1 MGAKKAASTQDE
13 SSGSLTQTLSFGLIV
28 ILASYAVYVNVA
40 PRMNAAS
47 SGIKPATETETS
59 VAQGGGAGF
68 FFPLKTVETA
78 TKVSQVAA
86 LPSAPFISYEKELDS
101 TSPARAVTITND
113 QPVLGAI
120 PSAGFR
126 PLYGIKH
133 DGGDAIFA
141 LACNY
146 PKEYYQRFAGSLRK
160 FGYKGDIVLAVSPPE
175 KMKNGVG
182 EYLKEIN
189 VVAYGFEVDCEG
201 TDNCKLKDEVLGYPD
216 PRPFRT
222 FANIR
227 YALYEYCMRQY
238 TAQSY
243 ILILDFRDTFF
254 QGECV
259 AASISLASYLGDRSE
274 TVQLKIY
281 YLHNLKRYI
290 FTLN

>member
-1 MGAKKAASTQDE
+1 MGAKKGASTQE
-13 SSGSLTQTLSFGLIV
+13 ENSGSLGQTISIGLIV
-28 ILASYAVYVNVA
+28 ILASYAVYVNVG
-40 PRMNAAS
+40 PRMSAANS
-47 SGIKPATETETS
+47 VSKPATETENS
-59 VAQGGGAGF
+59 LAQGGGAGF
-68 FFPLKTVETA
+68 FFPLKLDKPA
-78 TKVSQVAA
+78 MNMKIPPAAA
-86 LPSAPFISYEKELDS
+86 LPSAPFTSYEKELDS

-120 PSAGFR
+120 PAAGFK

-146 PKEYYQRFAGSLRK
+146 PKDYYQRFAGSLRK

-227 YALYEYCMRQY
+227 YALYEYWMRQY

-254 QGECV
+254 QGE
-259 AASISLASYLGDRSE
+259 S
-274 TVQLKIY
+274 
-281 YLHNLKRYI
+281 
-290 FTLN
+290 

>member
-1 MGAKKAASTQDE
+1 MGAKKPASTSEE
-13 SSGSLTQTLSFGLIV
+13 SSGSLTQTLLIGLIV
-28 ILASYAVYVNVA
+28 ILGSYAVYVNVA
-40 PRMNAAS
+40 PGMNAANS
-47 SGIKPATETETS
+47 VSKPATETETS

-68 FFPLKTVETA
+68 FFPLKTEKLSIKIPSA
-78 TKVSQVAA
+78 GA
-86 LPSAPFISYEKELDS
+86 LQSAPFISYEKELDS
-101 TSPARAVTITND
+101 TSPARAVTITSD

-120 PSAGFR
+120 PTAGFR

-182 EYLKEIN
+182 EYLKSIN

-227 YALYEYCMRQY
+227 YALYEYWMRQY

-254 QGECV
+254 QGEFK
-259 AASISLASYLGDRSE
+259 SKFI
-274 TVQLKIY
+274 
-281 YLHNLKRYI
+281 NLLFLPCRGGREEI
-290 FTLN
+290 VPL

>member
-1 MGAKKAASTQDE
+1 MGAKKAGATQE
-13 SSGSLTQTLSFGLIV
+13 ETSGSLSQTISIGLIV

-40 PRMNAAS
+40 PRMIAANAVV
-47 SGIKPATETETS
+47 KPATETETS
-59 VAQGGGAGF
+59 IAQGGGAGF
-68 FFPLKTVETA
+68 FFPIKLDEKVAIKSDKT
-78 TKVSQVAA
+78 A
-86 LPSAPFISYEKELDS
+86 LVPSAPFISYEKELDS
-101 TSPARAVTITND
+101 TSPARAIMVTTD

-120 PSAGFR
+120 PTAGFK
-126 PLYGIKH
+126 PLYGVKH

-227 YALYEYCMRQY
+227 YALYEYWMRQY

-254 QGECV
+254 QGKYGV
-259 AASISLASYLGDRSE
+259 PTI
-274 TVQLKIY
+274 
-281 YLHNLKRYI
+281 
-290 FTLN
+290 